1 MKIIIAQNLVD
12 FEQLIAK
19 CEVQIEKCK
28 MKEKF
33 ILSFALCNFTWPSS
47 ARHFLLKIPLNFEQ
61 MLEI

>member
-19 CEVQIEKCK
+19 CEVQIEKSK

-33 ILSFALCNFTWPSS
+33 ILSFALCNF
-47 ARHFLLKIPLNFEQ
+47 HFSLSVQNSTEF
-61 MLEI
+61 

>member
-1 MKIIIAQNLVD
+1 MKIINAQNLVD
-12 FEQLIAK
+12 FKQLIAQ

-33 ILSFALCNFTWPSS
+33 ILSFALCNL
-47 ARHFLLKIPLNFEQ
+47 HFLLKIPLKFEQ